1 MKLQRIDHI
10 GLIVNDLPAA
20 KAFFLELGLKELGEA
35 EVEGDWVE
43 QIIGLHN
50 VKQTVAML
58 EVPGGEARIELVKF
72 HSPLDG
78 NDVQHSLPN
87 TLGLRHI
94 AFAVEDIEAVV
105 AKLKE
110 SGAENFGEIQNYENA
125 YKLCY
130 IRGPE
135 GIILELAEKIE

>member
-43 QIIGLHN
+43 QIIGLPD

-58 EVPGGEARIELVKF
+58 EVPSGEARIELVKF

-78 NDVQHSLPN
+78 NDVQHPMPN

>member
-20 KAFFLELGLKELGEA
+20 KAFFLELGLRELGEA
-35 EVEGDWVE
+35 EVEGEWVE

-58 EVPGGEARIELVKF
+58 EVPDGEARIELVKF
-72 HSPLDG
+72 HSPLNE
-78 NDVQHSLPN
+78 NDVQHPLPN

-94 AFAVEDIEAVV
+94 AFAVENIEAIV
-105 AKLKE
+105 AKLEKT
-110 SGAENFGEIQNYENA
+110 GAEIFGEIQNDENA